1 MRPFTASRL
10 PVLLW
15 SAVAGFF
22 AAAPGCTKAPPPPT
36 TAVAALPAARVHT
49 AVVHAET
56 APLLTEV
63 SGTIRPLQRAQI
75 AAKLMGAIE
84 ELPLTLGQRVRSGD
98 LLARLAAGDVQARL
112 AQAQSQLNLVRR
124 ELERERGLLAQ
135 GASTADTVRGLED
148 RIAVAQATVREAEVM
163 LGYAT
168 IRAPFDGI
176 VARKPAE
183 AGDLATPGTTIVE
196 LEGTDAFQV
205 EAAIPDSLATS
216 LAPGTT
222 FTAEVPVSG
231 LRFSVTLAELSSA
244 ADPDARSVLA
254 RFTIPAGSAVRSG
267 QFVRLQLPGPP
278 VRAILVP
285 ITALTVAGQM
295 ERVFVVGENQR
306 AVLRIVKSGAT
317 RADQVEILSGL
328 DAGERVVISPPAGL
342 RDGQP
347 LDLLP

>member
-1 MRPFTASRL
+1 M
-10 PVLLW
+10 VLWL
-15 SAVAGFF
+15 V
-22 AAAPGCTKAPPPPT
+22 AAATLAAGGCTKPPPAI
-36 TAVAALPAARVHT
+36 TAATAALPAASVRT
-49 AVVHAET
+49 AVARAET
-56 APLLTEV
+56 SPLLTEV

-84 ELPLTLGQRVRSGD
+84 ELPLTLGQRVRAGD
-98 LLARLAAGDVQARL
+98 LIARLAAGDVQARL
-112 AQAQSQLNLVRR
+112 TQAQSQLNLVRR
-124 ELERERGLLAQ
+124 DLERERGLLAH

-148 RIAVAQATVREAEVM
+148 RLAVTQATVREAEVM

-183 AGDLATPGTTIVE
+183 AGDLATPGTTLVE

-205 EAAIPDSLATS
+205 EAAIPDSLAAS
-216 LAPGTT
+216 LTPHSVL
-222 FTAEVPVSG
+222 TAEVPVTG
-231 LRFSVTLAELSSA
+231 LRFPVKLAELSSA
-244 ADPDARSVLA
+244 ADADARSVLA
-254 RFTIPAGSAVRSG
+254 RFTVPAGSAVRSG

-285 ITALTVAGQM
+285 STALSTAGQM

-306 AVLRIVKSGAT
+306 AVLRIVKSGAA
-317 RADQVEILSGL
+317 RGGEVEIVSGL
-328 DAGERVVISPPAGL
+328 DAGERVVVSPPPGL

>member
-1 MRPFTASRL
+1 MRPSSASRL
-10 PVLLW
+10 SVLLW
-15 SAVAGFF
+15 PVAVVALAT
-22 AAAPGCTKAPPPPT
+22 AASCAKPPPT
-36 TAVAALPAARVHT
+36 SAAVTAALPAAPVRT
-49 AVVHAET
+49 AVARAET

-63 SGTIRPLQRAQI
+63 SGMIRPLQRAQL

-84 ELPLTLGQRVRSGD
+84 ELPLTLGQRVRAGD
-98 LLARLAAGDVQARL
+98 VIARLAAGDINARL
-112 AQAQSQLNLVRR
+112 AQTQSQLNLVRR
-124 ELERERGLLAQ
+124 DLERERGLLAQ

-148 RIAVAQATVREAEVM
+148 RLAVTQATVREAEVM

-183 AGDLATPGTTIVE
+183 AGDLATPGTTLVE

-205 EAAIPDSLATS
+205 EAAIPDSLAAT
-216 LAPGTT
+216 LAPNLTL
-222 FTAEVPVSG
+222 TAEVPVTG

-244 ADPDARSVLA
+244 ADADARSVLA
-254 RFTIPAGSAVRSG
+254 RFTVPAGVAVRSG

-285 ITALTVAGQM
+285 ITALSVAGQM

-317 RADQVEILSGL
+317 RGDQVEILSGL
-328 DAGERVVISPPAGL
+328 DAGERLVVSPPAGL